1 MTIGRI
7 RAMAR
12 EHSEGAVGSGASSL
26 RIERH
31 HRGSGLHVDIVGE
44 IDAASSGEFS
54 DGLLDAAESGSGPI
68 VVNLGNVSFL
78 DSAGLHALVHAR
90 KSAGPRL
97 RLGTVN
103 PAVRRVLEM
112 TALLGHLGRGDD
124 PTDSS

>member
-1 MTIGRI
+1 MG
-7 RAMAR
+7 R
-12 EHSEGAVGSGASSL
+12 EHSEGAVGTGASLL

-31 HRGSGLHVDIVGE
+31 HRGSGVHVDIDGE
-44 IDAASSGEFS
+44 IDAASSGAFS
-54 DGLLDAAESGSGPI
+54 DELLDAAESGSGPI

-78 DSAGLHALVHAR
+78 DSSGLHALVHAR
-90 KSAGPRL
+90 ELAGPRL

>member
-12 EHSEGAVGSGASSL
+12 EHSEGAGGTGASLL

-31 HRGSGLHVDIVGE
+31 HRGSGVHVDIDGE
-44 IDAASSGEFS
+44 IDAASSGAFS
-54 DGLLDAAESGSGPI
+54 DELLDAAESGSGPI

-78 DSAGLHALVHAR
+78 DSSGLHALVHAR
-90 KSAGPRL
+90 ESAGPRL